1 MTHRQGL
8 YLILAV
14 ALLLRVGFGL
24 TQSADL
30 TQASDERHWDA
41 LGKAYLALGVLLPDT
56 GMYRPP
62 LYGLFLAGIYR
73 MFGHA
78 PAIVRIAQAVI
89 GAITCWLIFLIGC
102 KMGRGNAR
110 VGLVGAALFAIYPLF
125 VFFPAVL
132 MAETLL
138 VFLTTVSFV
147 GYLRFSQQSTHLR
160 AMAFG
165 GAVGLSAL
173 CKTSLIAVALA
184 RALGMDMALSPAPRP
199 KSRARR
205 GSSSAAVIA
214 VIAPWTARNDALS
227 GEIVPI
233 SANLGI
239 NLLVGAHPQGRG
251 YYDNRINYLAQYHTL
266 ADTSHAAVA
275 DRKVVGIVLGWIAHN
290 PLHYLRLSID
300 KLFYFWCPWVPGE
313 SPVRTVV
320 AALSCGPVLLLGLAG
335 AYCQRRTVAGMGIVS
350 LVICMS
356 ALHMVFFAHTRFRL
370 PIDAILCAPA
380 ALGLGQPNGKTT
392 CVLKPSTRA
401 TRPCVGPVCALQIAL
416 IAASLFHLGNPPR

>member
-24 TQSADL
+24 TQSDL

-41 LGKAYLALGVLLPDT
+41 LGKAYLALGVLHPDT

-147 GYLRFSQQSTHLR
+147 GYLWFSQQSTHLR

-173 CKTSLIAVALA
+173 CKPVLLPWLLPVLSVWTWHSHLPRVQKAARVAVVI
-184 RALGMDMALSPAPRP
+184 G
-199 KSRARR
+199 
-205 GSSSAAVIA
+205 AVIA

-251 YYDNRINYLAQYHTL
+251 YYDNRIDYLAQYHTL
-266 ADTSHAAVA
+266 ADTSHAAAA
-275 DRKVVGIVLGWIAHN
+275 DRKVAGIVLGWIAHN
-290 PLHYLRLSID
+290 PLHYLRLCID

-380 ALGLGQPNGKTT
+380 AWVLVNRMGKPHA
-392 CVLKPSTRA
+392 C
-401 TRPCVGPVCALQIAL
+401 
-416 IAASLFHLGNPPR
+416 

>member
-8 YLILAV
+8 YLILPV

-24 TQSADL
+24 TQSDL

-41 LGKAYLALGVLLPDT
+41 LGKAYLALGVLHPDT

-62 LYGLFLAGIYR
+62 LYGLFLAGIYQ

-173 CKTSLIAVALA
+173 CKPVLLPWLLPVLSVWAWHSHLPRVQKAARVAVVI
-184 RALGMDMALSPAPRP
+184 G
-199 KSRARR
+199 
-205 GSSSAAVIA
+205 AVIA

-251 YYDNRINYLAQYHTL
+251 YYDNRIDYLAQYHTL
-266 ADTSHAAVA
+266 ADTSHAVAA
-275 DRKVVGIVLGWIAHN
+275 DRKVAGIVLGWIADN
-290 PLHYLRLSID
+290 PLHYLRLCID

-335 AYCQRRTVAGMGIVS
+335 AYCQRRTVAGMGIVL

-380 ALGLGQPNGKTT
+380 AWVLVNRMGKPHA
-392 CVLKPSTRA
+392 C
-401 TRPCVGPVCALQIAL
+401 
-416 IAASLFHLGNPPR
+416 

>member
-1 MTHRQGL
+1 MTPRH
-8 YLILAV
+8 YLSILLAST
-14 ALLLRVGFGL
+14 LLLRVGFGL
-24 TQSADL
+24 TQSDL

-41 LGKAYLALGVLLPDT
+41 LGKAYLALGVLHPDT

-89 GAITCWLIFLIGC
+89 GAITCYLIFLIGC

-138 VFLTTVSFV
+138 VFSTTASFAC
-147 GYLRFSQQSTHLR
+147 YLRFSQHSTHLR

-165 GAVGLSAL
+165 VAVGLSAL
-173 CKTSLIAVALA
+173 CKPVLLPWLLPVLSGWAWHAHLTRVQKAARVAVVI
-184 RALGMDMALSPAPRP
+184 G
-199 KSRARR
+199 
-205 GSSSAAVIA
+205 AVIA
-214 VIAPWTARNDALS
+214 VIAPWTARNYALS
-227 GEIVPI
+227 GELVPI

-251 YYDNRINYLAQYHTL
+251 YYDNQIDYLAQYRTL
-266 ADTSHAAVA
+266 AATGHPATA
-275 DRKVVGIVLGWIAHN
+275 DRKVAGIVLGWIAHN

-313 SPVRTVV
+313 SLVRTVV

-335 AYCQRRTVAGMGIVS
+335 AYCQRRTVAGMGIVL

-370 PIDAILCAPA
+370 PVDAVLCASA
-380 ALGLGQPNGKTT
+380 AWVLVQRVNRMGKPHA
-392 CVLKPSTRA
+392 C
-401 TRPCVGPVCALQIAL
+401 
-416 IAASLFHLGNPPR
+416 

>member
-24 TQSADL
+24 TQSDL

-41 LGKAYLALGVLLPDT
+41 MGKAYLALGVLHPDT

-132 MAETLL
+132 MTETLL

-173 CKTSLIAVALA
+173 CKPVLLPWLLPC
-184 RALGMDMALSPAPRP
+184 ALGMGMALSPAPRP
-199 KSRARR
+199 KAARVAVII
-205 GSSSAAVIA
+205 GAVIA

-239 NLLVGAHPQGRG
+239 NLLGGAHPQGRG

-320 AALSCGPVLLLGLAG
+320 AALSCGPVPVTRPRRCVLPTPHGCRYGHRLAG
-335 AYCQRRTVAGMGIVS
+335 D
-350 LVICMS
+350 
-356 ALHMVFFAHTRFRL
+356 FACPPCTWYFL
-370 PIDAILCAPA
+370 P
-380 ALGLGQPNGKTT
+380 
-392 CVLKPSTRA
+392 TRA
-401 TRPCVGPVCALQIAL
+401 FACP
-416 IAASLFHLGNPPR
+416 